1 METPSFPIP
10 SEAYANL
17 LRRQN
22 SSYSYYGENDNLPL
36 RALLKLRV
44 EGYRFYFTNGVYL
57 CGSNYSALGSYIN
70 DTEYFDEFT
79 YVTDFTGVKSLSAFF
94 VPFSGLKINNYEI
107 LSDNYILVT
116 LPPLT
121 SFNQQ
126 EKFNLIIKNRGGYSI
141 EPLSFRVTPTPS
153 VTPSVTPTPTFT
165 PSVTPTQITPTPT
178 QTSTQTATPS
188 PTPSYTPTATPTT
201 TITSTPSPTPT
212 RFNIINGYDDSE
224 NYVGPSPTPT
234 NTPTVTRTQT
244 VTPSQTPTSTPTNT
258 PTVTPTPT
266 ATSLTPFTPITIF
279 GTDSLTLPINLGTYR
294 EAFVTYSWQT
304 YDQPDRFYFVYEG
317 QSLTA
322 IPFADT
328 GFVGNSSWNDAL
340 TAAGYPPVSGPIT
353 GTATFKKPEG
363 GSWYLDLEAFT
374 PFVDSSWVFSVEDVV
389 PTTPTP
395 TVTPTSFTQTPT
407 PTVSPSPTPTVAAV
421 ELYIDWNLGTTTIS
435 AYLSG
440 EPLNANENDRPR
452 INTWR
457 GDATYIV
464 YMSAGNIVYNPAT
477 GQTGSPWGN
486 RSSGSFYIA
495 IPFGNGANQ
504 DICGIDYFSANF
516 LPPPNLFP
524 PVGSGWVNTGP
535 TGNPGEVK
543 YQITFG
549 PNDRARSIVI
559 NQGVPLPP
567 QTPTQ
572 TSTPTRTPTTT
583 PAPTRTVTPT
593 PTQTPTPTSTV
604 TPTPTQ
610 SVTPS
615 FTPTVTPTATRGHCY
630 LGYQGTFAIEE
641 PIETIGQNI
650 SFSWNT
656 YDRPD
661 RFVWVYDNQIIYDT
675 GFVGN
680 SAWNYALTAMGY
692 PVVKGPEIGSAVF
705 TKPAGN
711 SNTIILSVIAPLE
724 FSSWEVCIDRI
735 DIVGDGADNS
745 ENYG

>member
-1 METPSFPIP
+1 M
-10 SEAYANL
+10 
-17 LRRQN
+17 
-22 SSYSYYGENDNLPL
+22 
-36 RALLKLRV
+36 
-44 EGYRFYFTNGVYL
+44 
-57 CGSNYSALGSYIN
+57 
-70 DTEYFDEFT
+70 
-79 YVTDFTGVKSLSAFF
+79 
-94 VPFSGLKINNYEI
+94 
-107 LSDNYILVT
+107 
-116 LPPLT
+116 
-121 SFNQQ
+121 
-126 EKFNLIIKNRGGYSI
+126 IIC
-141 EPLSFRVTPTPS
+141 L
-153 VTPSVTPTPTFT
+153 
-165 PSVTPTQITPTPT
+165 
-178 QTSTQTATPS
+178 
-188 PTPSYTPTATPTT
+188 
-201 TITSTPSPTPT
+201 
-212 RFNIINGYDDSE
+212 
-224 NYVGPSPTPT
+224 
-234 NTPTVTRTQT
+234 
-244 VTPSQTPTSTPTNT
+244 
-258 PTVTPTPT
+258 
-266 ATSLTPFTPITIF
+266 PITIF
-279 GTDSLTLPINLGTYR
+279 GTDSLTFPVNLGTYR

-304 YDQPDRFYFVYEG
+304 YDQPDRFYFVYES

-407 PTVSPSPTPTVAAV
+407 PSVSRSPTPTPTVTPSPTPTNAAV

-477 GQTGSPWGN
+477 GQTGTPWGN

-495 IPFGNGANQ
+495 IPFGNGNDQ
-504 DICGIDYFSANF
+504 NICGIDYFSADF

-559 NQGVPLPP
+559 NQGIPLPP

-572 TSTPTRTPTTT
+572 TSTPTRTPTAT
-583 PAPTRTVTPT
+583 PTRRT
-593 PTQTPTPTSTV
+593 
-604 TPTPTQ
+604 
-610 SVTPS
+610 
-615 FTPTVTPTATRGHCY
+615 FTYSNYFCY
-630 LGYQGTFAIEE
+630 TL
-641 PIETIGQNI
+641 I
-650 SFSWNT
+650 S
-656 YDRPD
+656 
-661 RFVWVYDNQIIYDT
+661 
-675 GFVGN
+675 
-680 SAWNYALTAMGY
+680 
-692 PVVKGPEIGSAVF
+692 
-705 TKPAGN
+705 
-711 SNTIILSVIAPLE
+711 
-724 FSSWEVCIDRI
+724 
-735 DIVGDGADNS
+735 
-745 ENYG
+745 